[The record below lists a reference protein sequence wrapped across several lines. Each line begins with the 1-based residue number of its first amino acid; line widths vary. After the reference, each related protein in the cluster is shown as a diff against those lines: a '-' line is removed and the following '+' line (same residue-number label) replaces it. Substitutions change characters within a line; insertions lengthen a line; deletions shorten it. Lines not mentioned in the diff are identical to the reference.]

1 MPVETVDIVT
11 EIPDFPTKLA
21 DKIKIDYSS
30 VVTLDTELVD
40 FPTQTTE
47 IKVELKEINNLQQ
60 RLPATPLKNDIYSS
74 KIECKNSQLQKVKK
88 NPRPISIEN
97 TFSCDI
103 CNKTFGHRGHLTDH
117 IVVHTGNK
125 PFQCEARNINKRLNK
140 IFWT

>member
-1 MPVETVDIVT
+1 MPVETVDIIT
-11 EIPDFPTKLA
+11 EIPDLSTKLA
-21 DKIKIDYSS
+21 DEIKIDYSS
-30 VVTLDTELVD
+30 VVTLNTEIVD
-40 FPTQTTE
+40 FQTQTE
-47 IKVELKEINNLQQ
+47 IKVELKEINNAQQ
-60 RLPATPLKNDIYSS
+60 RSPAKSIQNDIYSS